1 MLRRIFVF
9 SLVMVS
15 VLVMAA
21 WPNHA
26 SAGAEDG
33 YLMPTMTPNWG
44 PPPYEFK
51 DIWSMMI
58 LFSTTREVIRDLV
71 PKPLVPEFS
80 NTMFITISRFSTPT
94 KYNELMLG
102 AMAYFEGNTVAYCIY
117 LLVDDDLAMAGGRE
131 IYGFPKKM
139 GRITLE
145 EKDGKVTGTLER
157 GGVTLVKATVELS
170 NLIEQ
175 NQEPDPPIVNL
186 KLIPSVQK
194 NTPHDVRQL
203 TLTKIKN
210 VRVHKRY
217 EGNATLEF
225 GGSLKDPLDK
235 IPITYVVGGRYSNWD
250 FTLPY
255 GEVIHDYLKAE

>member
-9 SLVMVS
+9 SLVIVS

-21 WPNHA
+21 WPNRA

-33 YLMPTMTPNWG
+33 YFMPTMAPDPE
-44 PPPYEFK
+44 PPPIDFK
-51 DIWSMMI
+51 DGWTMLI

-71 PKPLVPEFS
+71 PNPLFPEIS
-80 NTMFITISRFSTPT
+80 NTMFVAINRYSTPT
-94 KYNELMLG
+94 KYNEFMLG
-102 AMAYFEGNTVAYCIY
+102 AMAYFEGKMVSYCAY
-117 LLVDDDLAMAGGRE
+117 LLVDDDIAMAAGRE
-131 IYGFPKKM
+131 IWGYPKKM

-145 EKDGKVTGTLER
+145 EKDGKVIGTVER
-157 GGVTLVKATVELS
+157 GGVTLVKATMELS

-175 NQEPDPPIVNL
+175 NQEPDPPFVNL

-194 NTPHDVRQL
+194 NTPHDVWQL
-203 TLTKIKN
+203 TLMKMENVKI
-210 VRVHKRY
+210 HKRH

-225 GGSLKDPLDK
+225 GGSVKDPLDK
-235 IPITYVVGGRYSNWD
+235 IPITNVMGGRYSNWD